1 METHICV
8 NVKPAL
14 IMLLGGIRQ
23 CYFSLKTNFNRLSKR
38 CLSGRRT
45 QRRLGLK
52 EPVCVK
58 ECLAPNSFSTGEFRM
73 KD

>member
-1 METHICV
+1 METPICV

-14 IMLLGGIRQ
+14 IMLLGGICQ
-23 CYFSLKTNFNRLSKR
+23 FYFSLKMNFNRLSKR

-45 QRRLGLK
+45 QRHLGLK

-58 ECLAPNSFSTGEFRM
+58 DNIWHPIASQQVSFE
-73 KD
+73 